1 MLCRSCHSRAVQVC
15 LQKRA
20 SLDTALTSTT
30 ATHFVMSYVYR
41 LPVQKD
47 SNSCS
52 SSNNPGQDKNVARC
66 HLFNPL
72 TASAMSISSH
82 PEAKQQAVSDHTS
95 RARAHTTVGFCGH
108 PAAQKGEVRQP
119 TGPTSRALLWT
130 AAPRLS

>member
-82 PEAKQQAVSDHTS
+82 QRPSS
-95 RARAHTTVGFCGH
+95 RLSLTTPAEPRAHTTVGFCGH

-119 TGPTSRALLWT
+119 TGPISRALLWT

>member
-95 RARAHTTVGFCGH
+95 RAPSSHHSGILWAPSSSEGRSE
-108 PAAQKGEVRQP
+108 AAN
-119 TGPTSRALLWT
+119 GPNKPGTALDC
-130 AAPRLS
+130 SS